1 LIEKPEELPGKW
13 RQRFPGYKKLY
24 LELGCGKGT
33 FTAATAE
40 QNPDA
45 LFMAVEKV
53 PDAMV
58 MAMEKACER
67 GVENVRFIDTRRACC
82 CRTYLPP
89 ARSTAYTLT
98 SAIRGPAATTPST
111 A

>member
-1 LIEKPEELPGKW
+1 MRIRKKANLTPRMERCAQVLIEKPEELLGKW
-13 RQRFPGYKKLY
+13 RESFPGYEKLY

-45 LFMAVEKV
+45 LFIAVEKV

-58 MAMEKACER
+58 MAMEKVCEQR
-67 GVENVRFIDTRRACC
+67 H
-82 CRTYLPP
+82 
-89 ARSTAYTLT
+89 
-98 SAIRGPAATTPST
+98 
-111 A
+111 